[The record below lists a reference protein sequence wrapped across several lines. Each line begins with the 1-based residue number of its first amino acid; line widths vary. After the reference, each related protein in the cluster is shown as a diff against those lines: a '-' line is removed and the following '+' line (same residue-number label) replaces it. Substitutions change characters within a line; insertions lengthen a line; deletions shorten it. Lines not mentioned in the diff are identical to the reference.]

1 MNKQSKLSFV
11 KKQRGFTITELMLV
25 LGVGA
30 VIIAG
35 AFIGYKTVSE
45 NNDDQQNMSGTTNL
59 LASTKNKWSGIGS
72 FASVTSAAV
81 QAAGLVVKPLTWDST
96 NINNVY
102 SLPIV
107 FAGVASNYAAQISV
121 PPKKCIETV
130 GSLDGIAYRI
140 DVHTAGVA
148 ANAVE
153 SATQTVKPA
162 GGVIDAALVATQ
174 CALATT
180 VVTAFVK

>member
-1 MNKQSKLSFV
+1 MNKQSKVSFS
-11 KKQRGFTITELMLV
+11 KKQGGFTITELMLV

-35 AFIGYKTVSE
+35 AFIGYKVVSE
-45 NNDDQQNMSGTTNL
+45 NNNDQQNMSATTNI

-72 FASVTSAAV
+72 FAAVTSTTV
-81 QAAGLVVKPLTWDST
+81 SAAGLVVKPLTTDGT
-96 NINNVY
+96 NIKNVY
-102 SLPIV
+102 GQSIAFLGAAPNFV
-107 FAGVASNYAAQISV
+107 AQITV
-121 PPKKCIETV
+121 PPEKCIETV

-148 ANAVE
+148 AGAVE

-162 GGVIDAALVATQ
+162 GSAINAALASTQ
-174 CALATT
+174 CGGATT
-180 VVTAFVK
+180 VITAFVK